1 MTLARLLASTLSRL
15 AQVRLFQPLILP
27 AKRLLGA
34 RLLQRMRAT
43 LPAPGSPGAAKQDG
57 VLWSVDFCWP
67 IPGLGYLI
75 AGWCLDPRRRIESMR
90 VNGVH
95 ELCADW
101 VRVARADVIQ
111 AYPQQSLVEPD
122 VGFIALARTGPP
134 QGAPLV
140 EVRYR
145 EGALER
151 RSLSVLDRPGALP
164 FIRDVL
170 GRIEPRH
177 PHLRTLIERHLGPA
191 ITAVWSEE
199 RGLPRPVEQ
208 RWFGSAPPEP
218 AISILI
224 LLYGRHD
231 FLRYQLALFADDPDM
246 QCAELLY
253 VVDDPRILGEVIEL
267 AASLQ
272 PVFGLS
278 FAVVHCGRN
287 LGFAGANNLG
297 AGVARGEHLLLL
309 NSDVMP
315 RAPGWLSRT
324 LEALAELPQA
334 GVVGAQLLY
343 EDGSVQ
349 HAGMRLETHAAWG
362 GYAIN
367 AHPGKGFAPDPSDRA
382 AIEVEAVTGAYMAL
396 RRDRYLECGGLD
408 EGYILGDFEDSD
420 LCRRLRTQGLRCW
433 CLKDVELYHLERQSQ
448 KLAGEDGWKDLLS
461 RVNCWR
467 HEQLAAGVLS

>member
-1 MTLARLLASTLSRL
+1 MTLARLLAITLSRL
-15 AQVRLFQPLILP
+15 AQVRLFQPLIP
-27 AKRLLGA
+27 WAKRLLGA
-34 RLLQRMRAT
+34 RRVQGLRAR
-43 LPAPGSPGAAKQDG
+43 LPAPGPPAPARLDG
-57 VLWSVDFCWP
+57 VLWNVDFCWP
-67 IPGLGYLI
+67 IPGLGYLLS
-75 AGWCLDPRRRIESMR
+75 GWCLDPRCRVESMR

-95 ELCADW
+95 ELSADW
-101 VRVARADVIQ
+101 IRTARADVVQ
-111 AYPQQSLVEPD
+111 AYPQQSGVEPD

-134 QGAPLV
+134 RGAPLV
-140 EVRYR
+140 EVRHR
-145 EGALER
+145 DGPFER
-151 RSLSVLDRPGALP
+151 RHLTVLDRPGAVP
-164 FIRDVL
+164 FIREVL
-170 GRIEPRH
+170 GKIEPRH
-177 PHLRTLIERHLGPA
+177 PHLRALIERHLGPA

-199 RGLPRPVEQ
+199 RALPRPVEQ
-208 RWFGSAPPEP
+208 RWFGAAPPHP
-218 AISILI
+218 AVSILI
-224 LLYGRHD
+224 PLYGRYD
-231 FLRYQLALFADDPDM
+231 FLRYQLALFADDLDM
-246 QCAELLY
+246 QHAELLY
-253 VVDDPRILGEVIEL
+253 VVDDPRILGQVLDL

-272 PVFGLS
+272 PLFGLS

-315 RAPGWLSRT
+315 RAPGWLGRT
-324 LEALAELPQA
+324 LQALTGLPQV

-349 HAGMRLETHAAWG
+349 HAGMQLETYSGWG

-367 AHPGKGFAPDPSDRA
+367 AHPGKGFAPDPADRSA
-382 AIEVEAVTGAYMAL
+382 VEVEAVTGAYMAL

-420 LCRRLRTQGLRCW
+420 LCRRLRQRGLRCW

-467 HEQLAAGVLS
+467 HEQLSAGVAP